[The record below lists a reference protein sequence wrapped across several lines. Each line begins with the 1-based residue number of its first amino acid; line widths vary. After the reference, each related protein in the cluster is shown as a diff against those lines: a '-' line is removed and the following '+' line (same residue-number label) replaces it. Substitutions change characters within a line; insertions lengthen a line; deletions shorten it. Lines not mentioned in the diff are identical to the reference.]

1 MHLPFFF
8 LLSQFL
14 LLDNNF
20 SFAFSVPPSWE
31 VLSSTPAL
39 SKPHPPI
46 YHDAL
51 PDDAVVEESS
61 SQQRPTLYRDKDCI
75 CAASETVWLALECK
89 NVDYL
94 TVLVSK
100 DDDEYVPRIIW
111 PQDNDTENENSNN
124 ESSNEV
130 ETDPVKL
137 LEQIQKRYP
146 NNNPQF
152 YPKLSAAVD
161 ASRCNIMRMPG
172 VMPRNSN
179 VNFMSLAPYI
189 FKEDG
194 TMVLKSSHCVSLEE
208 VDEMQEEYYLG
219 SYLCGKDVTAAD
231 MGKYYL

>member
-1 MHLPFFF
+1 MIIMHLPFI

-14 LLDNNF
+14 LLDNF
-20 SFAFSVPPSWE
+20 AFAFSVSPSPSWE
-31 VLSSTPAL
+31 VLRSTPAL

-51 PDDAVVEESS
+51 PDDIIEESS
-61 SQQRPTLYRDKDCI
+61 SQRKPILYRDKDCI

-100 DDDEYVPRIIW
+100 DDDEDVPRIIW
-111 PQDNDTENENSNN
+111 PQDNDTENENINN

-161 ASRCNIMRMPG
+161 ASRCNIIRLPG
-172 VMPRNSN
+172 VMPRNSRN
-179 VNFMSLAPYI
+179 
-189 FKEDG
+189 
-194 TMVLKSSHCVSLEE
+194 
-208 VDEMQEEYYLG
+208 
-219 SYLCGKDVTAAD
+219 
-231 MGKYYL
+231 

>member
-1 MHLPFFF
+1 M
-8 LLSQFL
+8 
-14 LLDNNF
+14 
-20 SFAFSVPPSWE
+20 
-31 VLSSTPAL
+31 
-39 SKPHPPI
+39 
-46 YHDAL
+46 
-51 PDDAVVEESS
+51 
-61 SQQRPTLYRDKDCI
+61 
-75 CAASETVWLALECK
+75 ECK

-100 DDDEYVPRIIW
+100 DDDEDVPRIVW
-111 PQDNDTENENSNN
+111 PQDNDNDDDTINN
-124 ESSNEV
+124 KSSNEV

-161 ASRCNIMRMPG
+161 ASRCNIMRLPG

-179 VNFMSLAPYI
+179 VNFMSLAPYL

-194 TMVLKSSHCVSLEE
+194 TMVKKSSHSVSLEE

-231 MGKYYL
+231 MGK